1 MGFAS
6 CSSRLCFPRCA
17 PKSEGVLGLDE
28 VRDASALLECR
39 LAQRQRARARR
50 GERPAR
56 VVQHVRRRIGQ
67 AFVDG
72 SLFPLQPG

>member
-1 MGFAS
+1 MRVGVGAGTGVGFAS

-39 LAQRQRARARR
+39 LAQRQRALV
-50 GERPAR
+50 R
-56 VVQHVRRRIGQ
+56 VRVRVRVRLGLGLGL
-67 AFVDG
+67 D
-72 SLFPLQPG
+72 PEP